1 MLSLRNRG
9 YQVCLLSNTNPFM
22 MQWADKDFDGQG
34 HVIRNFTSTTATGY
48 AYASVFGVLCG
59 NVRNVGFENVNV
71 DCTDTGSGVLGGYMG
86 HNNFT
91 DENGVKMTS
100 TIENVWVTGKLN
112 VTTSYCGGLIG
123 NIGGPSIIKNCYT
136 NLEITSDATY
146 VGGIV
151 GRVRDALTV
160 ENVYAAGTMNKGGG
174 IVGGG
179 QNGSTP
185 ASTYTNCVVWNNATE
200 FGTTAAGD
208 VVSGSLFYDGTNFA
222 ALQQAVVAWGAPWT
236 CDMAEGSYP
245 TFNKDQLTGIQ
256 QIAERPRADIYM
268 LDGRL
273 VKANAADVK
282 SLPRGIYIINGKKV
296 MVR

>member
-1 MLSLRNRG
+1 M
-9 YQVCLLSNTNPFM
+9 
-22 MQWADKDFDGQG
+22 
-34 HVIRNFTSTTATGY
+34 
-48 AYASVFGVLCG
+48 LCG

-91 DENGVKMTS
+91 DENGVKMSS

-136 NLEITSDATY
+136 NLEITSDASY

-179 QNGSTP
+179 QSGG
-185 ASTYTNCVVWNNATE
+185 VVVIPRG
-200 FGTTAAGD
+200 F

-222 ALQQAVVAWGAPWT
+222 ALQQAVVAWGNPWT